1 MKKHDEII
9 EDYLREVIVKKSPES
24 DKCQEAG
31 TLLYLAHAAVI
42 NNESETTEPRA
53 SSKIKNDLS
62 LNYSLLPTPYFL
74 LLP

>member
-1 MKKHDEII
+1 MKKYDEII

-24 DKCQEAG
+24 DKCLEAG
-31 TLLYLAHAAVI
+31 TLLYLPHAAVI
-42 NNESETTEPRA
+42 NNERETTELRA

-62 LNYSLLPTPYFL
+62 INYSLLPTPYFL